1 MTKRSQVLGQIAGAW
16 LNRRCLVKSQVRGQI
31 AGAWSN
37 RRCLVESQVRGQIAG
52 AWGVTMSN
60 NCSTIYIIAGP
71 NGAGKTTFAN
81 RFLPKYV
88 ECSEFLNADLIAAG
102 LSPFAP
108 DSQNL
113 RASELMLLRMRELL
127 ESRQTFSFET
137 TLAARSYASHI
148 PDWKSK
154 GYCISL
160 FFLWLPT
167 VELAIERVANRV
179 RQGGHN
185 IMEHTIRQRYERGLL
200 NFHNLYRPLVD
211 EWMFLDGSALP
222 PQEVARCRE
231 DRLAVTDPGVWEQF
245 QDQAVGNRR
254 NNDDR
259 SDIE

>member
-1 MTKRSQVLGQIAGAW
+1 MFRVSKR
-16 LNRRCLVKSQVRGQI
+16 RFDRCRSLSIRSG
-31 AGAWSN
+31 
-37 RRCLVESQVRGQIAG
+37 
-52 AWGVTMSN
+52 
-60 NCSTIYIIAGP
+60 
-71 NGAGKTTFAN
+71 FAEPPSI
-81 RFLPKYV
+81 RIDV
-88 ECSEFLNADLIAAG
+88 AADA
-102 LSPFAP
+102 
-108 DSQNL
+108 
-113 RASELMLLRMRELL
+113 ELL